1 MDEVNGVEDIMGRFD
16 LGDSDELLMEVMRT
30 GVSKKQI
37 HAIPENLMEGFYT
50 CAYDYY
56 TQGKLDL
63 AEQFFKFLFMY
74 DLHNADYAFG
84 LGSVYQLKKQYQ
96 RALDIYA
103 VAFALG
109 KTDYRAMFEAGQC
122 NMQLRYIGRAKK
134 CFEIVVEHEQDMQ
147 LVEKAKLYLE
157 TINCI
162 KSIGEIAAKEEESE
176 DYEWNNK

>member
-1 MDEVNGVEDIMGRFD
+1 MDENKATEQILGGFD
-16 LGDSDELLMEVMRT
+16 LGDNDELLMEFMKSGASR
-30 GVSKKQI
+30 KQI
-37 HAIPENLMEGFYT
+37 YAIPENLMEGFYT
-50 CAYDYY
+50 CAHDYY

-74 DLHNADYAFG
+74 DLHNPDYAFG
-84 LGSVYQLKKQYQ
+84 LGAVYQLKKQYQ

-103 VAFALG
+103 VAFALS

-122 NMQLRYIGRAKK
+122 NMQLRYIGRAKR
-134 CFEIVVEHEQDMQ
+134 CFEIVVEHEKDAQ

-157 TINCI
+157 
-162 KSIGEIAAKEEESE
+162 SIGSIKNISEITAKEKESE